1 MSRTAL
7 RTAAALGAATALT
20 VAGAGVAAATT
31 ADTATDGNTVS
42 VTFTLDGGFLDGD
55 ACGAL
60 LAPTSTAATLAGQ
73 LATATDTNLLA
84 TLQNISEAPGVE
96 LLKANGSPA
105 VLLGALGD
113 LGVDSATVSA
123 TVDSN
128 VYALVTYCSSDDA
141 PGVNPFLL
149 VGDPVEAVMGSVAT
163 GSEGDLLGTASAML
177 GEADGEAGGGLG
189 LDTLSSALGGE
200 AEGELDLAV
209 LSSALGETD
218 AAN

>member
-31 ADTATDGNTVS
+31 ADSSVDGNTVS
-42 VTFTLDGGFLDGD
+42 VEF
-55 ACGAL
+55 AL
-60 LAPTSTAATLAGQ
+60 ES
-73 LATATDTNLLA
+73 
-84 TLQNISEAPGVE
+84 
-96 LLKANGSPA
+96 
-105 VLLGALGD
+105 GD
-113 LGVDSATVSA
+113 LGDTCGAALVPPTAGLEILENLDTTGGLSGLLTNLDALDGVQVLENGSSPIVSLVPAVSPSGTVSA
-123 TVDSN
+123 SEVPSGL
-128 VYALVTYCSSDDA
+128 YGLVTVCLTTMSDPDISVITVGSPLDA
-141 PGVNPFLL
+141 IGGL
-149 VGDPVEAVMGSVAT
+149 S
-163 GSEGDLLGTASAML
+163 SEGLLETGSAML
-177 GEADGEAGGGLG
+177 QGGEAGGGLG

>member
-31 ADTATDGNTVS
+31 ADSSVDGNTVS
-42 VTFTLDGGFLDGD
+42 VTFALDNGGLADGD
-55 ACGAL
+55 ACGAVL
-60 LAPTSTAATLAGQ
+60 TPTSSAATLAGK
-73 LATATDTNLLA
+73 L
-84 TLQNISEAPGVE
+84 
-96 LLKANGSPA
+96 ANGDLETILGTLTGDPSVT
-105 VLLGALGD
+105 VLKSDTTGLPSVVLGEIA
-113 LGVDSATVSA
+113 GVGVSSDTASATVEP
-123 TVDSN
+123 D
-128 VYALVTYCSSDDA
+128 VYALVTYCATDEEPSIEAPLVVGNPVDA
-141 PGVNPFLL
+141 I
-149 VGDPVEAVMGSVAT
+149 T
-163 GSEGDLLGTASAML
+163 GSLAGLTEGDGLAVLSSVLG
-177 GEADGEAGGGLG
+177 DGEAGGGLG

>member
-31 ADTATDGNTVS
+31 ADSSVDGNTVS
-42 VTFTLDGGFLDGD
+42 VTFALDGGVLDGD

-73 LATATDTNLLA
+73 LATATDTNLLT

-149 VGDPVEAVMGSVAT
+149 VGDPLEAVMGSVAT

-177 GEADGEAGGGLG
+177 GEAGGEAGGGLG

-218 AAN
+218 TEN